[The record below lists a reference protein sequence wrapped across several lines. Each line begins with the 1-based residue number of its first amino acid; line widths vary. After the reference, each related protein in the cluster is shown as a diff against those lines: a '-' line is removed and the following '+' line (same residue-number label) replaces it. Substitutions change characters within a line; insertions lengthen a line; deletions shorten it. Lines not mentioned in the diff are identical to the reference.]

1 LGRNTNG
8 NIFFLT
14 KKIIFKR
21 KTKSNIIKAN
31 KKVKERFMKNHIYML
46 RKKRGIK
53 QYDMARA
60 LSVSPSYLSKIE
72 TDTQEPTAKFKT
84 NAAKYLKTN
93 VDKLFSEE
101 PVEKVYPEFSSGL
114 TNKLWAKRRE
124 LGIKQYDMAKKL
136 KVSTPFLS
144 KVELGLI
151 EPPEDFKQ
159 LASKV
164 FKMDKDELFLA
175 RVEY

>member
-1 LGRNTNG
+1 
-8 NIFFLT
+8 
-14 KKIIFKR
+14 
-21 KTKSNIIKAN
+21 
-31 KKVKERFMKNHIYML
+31 MKNHIYML

-72 TDTQEPTAKFKT
+72 TDSQEPTERFKVNVSKF
-84 NAAKYLKTN
+84 LKTSIE
-93 VDKLFSEE
+93 KLFNDQ
-101 PVEKVYPEFSSGL
+101 PVEEIFPEFSNGL

-124 LGIKQYDMAKKL
+124 MGIKQYDMAKKL

-144 KVELGLI
+144 KVELGLL
-151 EPPEDFKQ
+151 EPTEEFKQ

-164 FKMDKDELFLA
+164 FKMEQSELFLA
-175 RVEY
+175 VVKY

>member
-1 LGRNTNG
+1 
-8 NIFFLT
+8 
-14 KKIIFKR
+14 
-21 KTKSNIIKAN
+21 
-31 KKVKERFMKNHIYML
+31 MKNHIYML
-46 RKKRGIK
+46 RKKRSIK

-72 TDTQEPTAKFKT
+72 TNSQEPTEKFRV
-84 NAAKYLKTN
+84 NAAKYLKTT
-93 VDKLFSEE
+93 VDKLFNEE
-101 PVEKVYPEFSSGL
+101 PIETVFPEFSEGL
-114 TNKLWAKRRE
+114 VNKLWAKRRE

-151 EPPEDFKQ
+151 EPTEEFKQ

-164 FKMDKDELFLA
+164 FKMEQEELFLSKA
-175 RVEY
+175 D

>member
-1 LGRNTNG
+1 
-8 NIFFLT
+8 
-14 KKIIFKR
+14 
-21 KTKSNIIKAN
+21 
-31 KKVKERFMKNHIYML
+31 ML

-60 LSVSPSYLSKIE
+60 LGVSPSYLSKIE
-72 TDTQEPTAKFKT
+72 TDTQEPTEKFKQ
-84 NAAKYLKTN
+84 NAAKYLKTT
-93 VDKLFSEE
+93 VEKLFNDQPIEE
-101 PVEKVYPEFSSGL
+101 VFPEFTVGL

-151 EPPEDFKQ
+151 EPPEEFKQ
-159 LASKV
+159 LAAKV
-164 FKMDKDELFLA
+164 FKVEKDELFLA
-175 RVEY
+175 KVEE